1 MAKMKSLVFVSKL
14 IDIATNYKT
23 LYVMG
28 CFGAPMTAA
37 NKTRYINNGA
47 HKNYNAQAARKAMI
61 NAASADTFGFDCVCL
76 IKGVLWGWCGDKSK
90 VYGGAGYSCN
100 GVPDIGADG
109 MINVCS
115 GVSTTGWANMVPGEA
130 VWLSGHIG
138 VYIGNGLAVEC
149 SPAFANKV
157 QITAVQ
163 NIGTKA
169 GYSAR
174 KWTKHGKLPYL
185 DYSDQASSTTTPAPA
200 PATST
205 DLAPQDT
212 KADEKATFDFLMAEI
227 GNIFGVCGLMANL
240 FHESG
245 LIPNN
250 LQNTG
255 NTKLGMTDAEYTTAV
270 DNGTYTKFAEK
281 NEGHGYGLAQWTYYT
296 RKAALLAFAKAQKAS
311 IGNRAM
317 QHKFLVKE
325 LKESFP
331 KVWNT
336 LKTATSV
343 QQASDAVLMDF
354 ERPANAASHKD
365 KRAAKGIEYY
375 NKYSTSTATK
385 PSTGSTATSAVTTEK
400 KATQPAYKMDKS
412 LAGTYTV
419 NTPSGLHIRTIAG
432 DTTQATSM
440 AILPQ
445 GTKVSNYGYYN
456 LVGNVK
462 WLYVQVTYKGV
473 KYTGFCSS
481 KFLKKG

>member
-1 MAKMKSLVFVSKL
+1 MAKMKSLDFVSKL
-14 IDIATNYKT
+14 IDIANNYKT

-28 CFGAPMTAA
+28 CFGAPMNAT
-37 NKTRYINNGA
+37 NKNRYINNGA
-47 HKNYNAQAARKAMI
+47 HNNYNAQSSRKAMI

-76 IKGVLWGWCGDKSK
+76 IKGVLWGWSGDKNK
-90 VYGGAGYSCN
+90 VYGGAGYVCN
-100 GVPDIGADG
+100 GVPDIGADS
-109 MINVCS
+109 MINVCT

-157 QITAVQ
+157 QITAVS

-185 DYSDQASSTTTPAPA
+185 DYSDQTSSSSTPAPA
-200 PATST
+200 TT
-205 DLAPQDT
+205 TGLAPQDT
-212 KADEKATFDFLMAEI
+212 KADEKATYDFLMAEI

-240 FHESG
+240 FYESG

-255 NTKLGMTDAEYTTAV
+255 NTKLGMTDAEYTNAV
-270 DNGTYTKFAEK
+270 DNGTYTKFAV
-281 NEGHGYGLAQWTYYT
+281 NGEGHGYGLAQWTYYT

-311 IGNRAM
+311 IGNRDM

-343 QQASDAVLMDF
+343 QQASDAVLLDF

-365 KRAAKGIEYY
+365 KRAAKGVEYY
-375 NKYSTSTATK
+375 NKYSSSK
-385 PSTGSTATSAVTTEK
+385 SSTGSTPTSTPVTEK
-400 KATQPAYKMDKS
+400 KATQAAQKKDNS

-419 NTPSGLHIRTIAG
+419 TASSGLHIRTKAG
-432 DTTQATSM
+432 GTTADTSM
-440 AILPQ
+440 AVLPN
-445 GTKVSNYGYYN
+445 GTKVNNYGYYN
-456 LVGNVK
+456 LVGNTK
-462 WLYVQVTYKGV
+462 WLYVQVTYNGV

-481 KFLKKG
+481 AYLKKA

>member
-28 CFGAPMTAA
+28 CFGAPMTPA

-47 HKNYNAQAARKAMI
+47 SKNYNAQAARKAMI

-76 IKGVLWGWCGDKSK
+76 IKGVLWGWCGDKNK
-90 VYGGAGYSCN
+90 QYGGSGYACN
-100 GVPDIGADG
+100 GVPDIGADS

-157 QITAVQ
+157 QITAVG
-163 NIGTKA
+163 NIGSKA
-169 GYSAR
+169 GYSTR

-185 DYSDQASSTTTPAPA
+185 DYSDQNSSSATTPP
-200 PATST
+200 ST
-205 DLAPQDT
+205 NTGLAPQDT

-250 LQNTG
+250 LENTG
-255 NTKLGMTDAEYTTAV
+255 NSKLGMTDAEYTTAV
-270 DNGTYTKFAEK
+270 DNGTYTRFAEK
-281 NEGHGYGLAQWTYYT
+281 GEGHGYGLAQWTYYT

-311 IGNRAM
+311 IGNRNM

-331 KVWNT
+331 KVWNV

-343 QQASDAVLMDF
+343 QQASDAVLLDF
-354 ERPANAASHKD
+354 ERPANAESHKS
-365 KRAAKGIEYY
+365 KRAAKGMEYY
-375 NKYSTSTATK
+375 NKYSGSKA
-385 PSTGSTATSAVTTEK
+385 PSAPTPNTTPVTEK
-400 KATQPAYKMDKS
+400 KATQAAQKMDKS
-412 LAGTYTV
+412 LAGTYMVTA
-419 NTPSGLHIRTIAG
+419 SDGLHIRTKAG
-432 DTTQATSM
+432 GITQDTSM
-440 AILPQ
+440 AVLPY
-445 GTKVSNYGYYN
+445 GTMVNNYGYYN
-456 LVGNVK
+456 LVGSVK
-462 WLYVQVTYKGV
+462 WLYVQLTYNGV

-481 KFLKKG
+481 QWLKKG